1 MATTRATTRSSFEQV
16 GTRAVQTARDAV
28 RNPWV
33 ERLARCGLAAR
44 GVVYAVI
51 GVLAV
56 QAAFFGRGKTTDT
69 RGAIQEIAAE
79 SRPLLALVAAGLLG
93 YALWRLVQAVLDPE
107 GKGHDAKGLAQ
118 RCAML
123 ASGVTYAGLAL
134 AAVRALT
141 AGPAAAGDG
150 SGQAITA
157 SMLDKPFGRW
167 VVALVGLGVIASGLR
182 QVAEVWRRSF
192 EKKLLLSR
200 MDANERRFAVR
211 TGQIGFGARG
221 VVFLLAGGFLVQA
234 AVRYD
239 ASRAR
244 GLRGA
249 LEILAAQPHGT
260 WLLGAVASG
269 LIVFGA
275 YCFLEA
281 RYRRIIF

>member
-93 YALWRLVQAVLDPE
+93 YALWRLV
-107 GKGHDAKGLAQ
+107 HDAKGLAQ